1 MKTSEPQESDQINF
15 EQNKQEP
22 LQKVGAFIK
31 EARIGRGISIED
43 LAKSLRISKEQ
54 LTALENG
61 KEEDLPEKVF
71 IKAMV
76 RRISEKLSLD
86 TNFIIN
92 ELKERDKSNVVIT
105 QKSLEKKNPKNNNQI
120 ALACIVSISGILGIV
135 TSTLLINNFKSNQ
148 DSSLNQKAY
157 ITSHNNF
164 NI

>member
-1 MKTSEPQESDQINF
+1 
-15 EQNKQEP
+15 
-22 LQKVGAFIK
+22 
-31 EARIGRGISIED
+31 
-43 LAKSLRISKEQ
+43 LRISKEQ